1 MVQKSGYNVIFI
13 IEVNKSLSKRIIQE
27 GYKSVRLANEKISV
41 YCQEDGYIC
50 GMLFNYLIINTI
62 CNKVSLKKE
71 LKFIDGIISKN
82 GSIEDPSLQFSLD
95 LLSVEREE
103 EKKKDNNSLVD
114 LLSIEREEVKKKDN
128 NSLVG
133 LLSVERE
140 EEKKKDNNS
149 LVDLLSVER
158 EEEKKKDNNSLVDLL
173 SVERE
178 EEKKKDNNSLVDL
191 LSIEREEVKKK
202 DNNSLVDLLSVER
215 EEEKK
220 KDNNSLVDSLSIE
233 REEVKKKDNN
243 SLEQVYTVTS
253 LNTKAIEV
261 VAAKLI
267 SLSRYI
273 SDSFGSLLLSA
284 SITIDIVN
292 NMYLLLPDS
301 YKNMNTKSS
310 ARDESQYNTNIS
322 QNISY
327 KTSEI
332 AKQVDD
338 NSHYYPI
345 ENIKSCLKCN
355 DQFFSLVKQNSIES
369 SMSEDMNSILNKN
382 ERWKIYL
389 NNNRSDI
396 IQLLSYLA
404 DDNMFYDV
412 ESLKYPSLKSILK
425 HNGVYNKFISYN
437 QDEHKWYCIACL
449 LYSED
454 PMLSGNKYIYT
465 TVESHMSLSTHKIAL
480 KKFRSLLQNLK
491 NNQTLISN
499 STNHCITTNN
509 KLVWKYFLSKF
520 YNCICVCLSHIHSIY
535 GDTTTLSSTNC
546 GMFLTLLKL
555 TGKNDPI
562 FNQFLIE
569 NERIYKS
576 IRSIQKWISII
587 SKSLIEILKNN
598 VGNKLYSLTTDGTTA
613 QKLEELTITIRYIDD
628 NFKIHQY
635 FLYILE
641 ETSPSG
647 VFIAKSIL
655 KCLEQFNYIKS
666 NLCCISYDNCI
677 CNTSITSGIIAGLSM
692 NPSSIIGYG
701 CRVHML
707 NLSLLD
713 LQKSIIDSSFYIDTI
728 NNVATSWS
736 RCSRIRVLIKNHGFS
751 LYTLPQISDTRFIA
765 RYFSIYPYMIHSKQT
780 LCKIFL
786 LYYYSYNKNNI
797 CFKNCEQ
804 MLKVIGE
811 VSFQLYIESW
821 FYLLSIMHDA
831 SSQLQS
837 DTLTVSEALRIINQT
852 FDRLSNLC
860 SPQTIKKMYKNAVNR
875 RDYLYSN
882 IQSLAQCLKKY
893 SNIESK
899 SCIDSIINIMN
910 NMPNYINEFNIDII
924 ENSANDLSYDDTNS
938 SHDDFSESG
947 EVLNSESL
955 SNYDTSFPQQSSFS
969 ISESIL
975 SILNYRE
982 EMEKENLQR
991 TYIYKGLQV
1000 PQTKRVKQN
1009 ILINRD
1015 NDINMAPVAANEHS
1029 KDIRMN
1035 RCVSN
1040 INNTNSDKYIQF
1052 ILLQETKQKSSSL
1065 SLPTSSSTSI
1075 TSCPEKPIMN
1085 IYNILD
1091 EDIDIF
1097 YSILYSELSPLHNT
1111 NNSLK
1116 NIDNSNNSSKSK
1128 SNAPLLLSETKR
1140 SRGRPRKIQ
1149 NCTRNSENIIKD
1161 IRSLYPDKKRI
1172 ISTYNVDQIGTIE
1185 SLSQETTSNTT
1196 LDEKKLYVKSKLDS
1210 SNYNIIFENNR
1221 NNIYQFSANINL
1233 MILRIKQSMI
1243 TRLYKD
1249 IIKDL
1254 SLSLFVTPDLIL
1266 RTSEDTQLL
1275 CIQTFYSLFSF
1286 RLPIDFVSKIGQ
1298 MINYLKTIISLESS
1312 ISDIIEMIRKK
1323 YQINYTMYEVA
1334 VQICLTV
1341 NPTSIKSETCFST
1354 LRRIKSCFQTSMKP
1368 ELLQAYMSSTCNQD
1382 LLSSLNSS
1390 EIVEKYMEDLRL
1402 PILSNN
1408 LTTKVLKSS
1417 LLNCD

>member
-50 GMLFNYLIINTI
+50 GMFFNYLIINTI

-114 LLSIEREEVKKKDN
+114 LLS
-128 NSLVG
+128 
-133 LLSVERE
+133 VERE

-158 EEEKKKDNNSLVDLL
+158 EDEKKKDNNSLVDLL

-178 EEKKKDNNSLVDL
+178 EE
-191 LSIEREEVKKK
+191 
-202 DNNSLVDLLSVER
+202 
-215 EEEKK
+215 
-220 KDNNSLVDSLSIE
+220 
-233 REEVKKKDNN
+233 KKKDNN

-284 SITIDIVN
+284 STTIDIVN

-728 NNVATSWS
+728 NNIATSWS

-947 EVLNSESL
+947 EILNSESL

-1140 SRGRPRKIQ
+1140 SR
-1149 NCTRNSENIIKD
+1149 D